1 MNSHDDTAAAKRID
15 ALRAAMAERILILD
29 GATGTMIQTQK
40 LDEGDYRGPRFQ
52 NHGFDLKGNADI
64 LNLTQPDLVTGLH
77 LEYFEAGADIVETNT
92 FNATSIAQAD
102 YGTQD
107 LIHEINREGAA
118 IARAAADAMTEKDP
132 ARPKFVAGVMGPTNR
147 TASISP
153 DVNDPGFRN
162 TSFDELAA
170 AYAEAAAGLLAGGAD
185 LIMIETV
192 FDTLNAKAAIY
203 ATLSLEES
211 LGRPV
216 PMMISGTITDA
227 SGRTLSGQTPEA
239 FWISIAHAK
248 PLVAGFNCALGAEDL
263 RPHCQ
268 ALSRAADTFVSVH
281 PNAGLP
287 NAFGEY
293 DETPEEM
300 AATIRSF
307 ADEGLINIA
316 GGCCGTTPDHVRA
329 LAAALDGVA
338 PRVIPTPAEGSLL
351 SGLEAL
357 HLDDVTGFVNVGE
370 RTNVAGSARFNKL
383 ISEGEYEAAL
393 DIARAQVNGGAQ
405 VVDVNM
411 DEAMLDS
418 EAAMGRFLKLIAS
431 EPDIAR
437 VPMMID
443 SSKFSVI
450 ETGLKCIQGKCIVNS
465 ISLKEGED
473 AFRAHARQ
481 VMKFGAAAVVMAFD
495 EDGQADNLERMKEIS
510 TRSYRI
516 LTEEVGFPARDII
529 FDPNVFPVAT
539 GIEEHRGFA
548 ADFIA
553 AVAYIK
559 ENLPGVRVSGGISNV
574 SFSFRGNNALREA
587 MHAVFLYHAVA
598 AGLDMGIVNAGQL
611 TIYADIEPEL
621 LERIEDVILNR
632 REDATERL
640 LEVADTAKG
649 RGPGAAA
656 DLAWRDGDI
665 QDRITHALVN
675 GITEFIVEDTEEA
688 RLAAV
693 RPIDVVEQTLMAGM
707 NVVGDLFGSGQMFLP
722 QVVKSARV
730 MKQAVSHLLPF
741 IEADKTT
748 ETLAKAKIL
757 MATVKGDVHDI
768 GKNIVSVVLQCN
780 NYDIVDLGVMV
791 PYEKILEAAVAE
803 KVDAIGLSGLIT
815 PSLEEMT
822 HVASEMKRA
831 GLDIPLL
838 IGGATTSKAH
848 TAVKIAPAYSGP
860 TVYVTDASRAVGV
873 VGRLL
878 NAETRGSLVAE
889 TDADYAEVRRRH
901 EGRAT
906 AQRLHDIEGARA
918 ESNTLDW
925 DEIADAPT
933 FLGVRSLREVDLG
946 DLVPRIDWTP
956 FFRTW
961 ELTGNYPAI
970 LHDDRQ
976 GEAARGL
983 FEDAGAMLE
992 RITGEGWL
1000 HADAAFGFFPA
1011 NSVGDDIEI
1020 YTDASRRK
1028 VRMTLP
1034 FLRQQMIKRDGGI
1047 NHCLADFVAPKETGR
1062 QDFIGLFAVTTG
1074 HGIEAKRADFLAHH
1088 NDYGDIMLQAL
1099 ADRLAEAFAER
1110 LHERVRKTY
1119 WGYAPDEDLSNRDV
1133 IKESYQGIRPAPGYP
1148 ACPDHSLKPLLFELL
1163 DAHSNARIEL
1173 TESFAMLPAASVS
1186 GFYFAHP
1193 GASYFGLGRVGKDQ
1207 IADYAKRRGVT
1218 LAQAE
1223 TWLAPNLSY
1232 EPEDKSSS

>member
-1 MNSHDDTAAAKRID
+1 MNDDQVTAKRID

-29 GATGTMIQTQK
+29 GATGTMIQASK
-40 LDEGDYRGPRFQ
+40 LDEGDYRGPQFAD
-52 NHGFDLKGNADI
+52 HGHDLKGNADI
-64 LNLTQPDLVTGLH
+64 LNLTQPDLVAGLH
-77 LEYFEAGADIVETNT
+77 REYFEAGADIIETNT
-92 FNATSIAQAD
+92 FNATAIAQAD

-107 LIHEINREGAA
+107 MIHEINFEGAA

-132 ARPKFVAGVMGPTNR
+132 TRPRFVAGVMGPTNR

-170 AYAEAAAGLLAGGAD
+170 TYGEAAAGLVAGGAD

-192 FDTLNAKAAIY
+192 FDTLNAKAAIH
-203 ATLSLEES
+203 AVLVLEES

-216 PMMISGTITDA
+216 PMMVSGTITDA

-239 FWISIAHAK
+239 FWISINHGK

-268 ALSRAADTFVSVH
+268 ALSRVADTFVSVH

-300 AATIRSF
+300 AATIGSF
-307 ADEGLINIA
+307 AGEGLINIA

-329 LAAALDGVA
+329 LAAALDGAA
-338 PRVIPTPAEGSLL
+338 PRDIPEPAKGSHL

-357 HLDDVTGFVNVGE
+357 HLDAVTGFVNVGE

-383 ISEGEYEAAL
+383 IVEGDYEAAL
-393 DIARAQVNGGAQ
+393 DVARAQVNGGAQ

-418 EAAMGRFLKLIAS
+418 EHAMDRFLKLIAT

-443 SSKFSVI
+443 SSKFSII

-473 AFRAHARQ
+473 VFRAHASS
-481 VMKFGAAAVVMAFD
+481 VMKFGAAAVIMAFD
-495 EDGQADNLERMKEIS
+495 EDGQADNLERMKAIVE
-510 TRSYRI
+510 RSYRI
-516 LTEEVGFPARDII
+516 LTEEVGFPATDII

-553 AVAYIK
+553 AVAHIK
-559 ENLPGVRVSGGISNV
+559 KTLPGVLVSGGISNV
-574 SFSFRGNNALREA
+574 SFSFRGNNGLREA

-611 TIYADIEPEL
+611 AIYADIEPQL

-632 REDATERL
+632 RADATERL

-649 RGPGAAA
+649 AGPGAVA
-656 DLAWRDGDI
+656 DLSWRDGDI

-675 GITEFIVEDTEEA
+675 GVTEYIVDDTEEA
-688 RLAAV
+688 RQAAD

-748 ETLAKAKIL
+748 EARSKAKIL

-780 NYDIVDLGVMV
+780 NYDIIDLGVMV
-791 PYEKILEAAVAE
+791 PYEKILETAVAE

-822 HVASEMKRA
+822 LVAAEMTRA

-873 VGRLL
+873 AGRLL
-878 NAETRGSLVAE
+878 SEAAKGAFVAE
-889 TDADYAEVRRRH
+889 TEADYAEVRRRW
-901 EGRAT
+901 EGRINA
-906 AQRLHDIEGARA
+906 ARLHDIEGARA
-918 ESNTLDW
+918 ATKILDW
-925 DEIADAPT
+925 DEIADAPS
-933 FLGVRSLREVDLG
+933 FLGVRSLRDVDLS

-970 LHDDRQ
+970 LNDTRQ

-983 FEDAGAMLE
+983 FDDAGAMLE
-992 RITGEGWL
+992 RITAEGWL
-1000 HADAAFGFFPA
+1000 HAHAAFGFFPA
-1011 NSVGDDIEI
+1011 NSLGDDIEI

-1034 FLRQQMIKRDGGI
+1034 FLRQQMIKRSGGI
-1047 NHCLADFVAPKETGR
+1047 NHCLADFVAPKETGVA
-1062 QDFIGLFAVTTG
+1062 DHIGLFAVTTG
-1074 HGIEAKRADFLAHH
+1074 HGIEARRADFLAHH

-1119 WGYAPDEDLSNRDV
+1119 WGYAPDEDLSNPDM

-1148 ACPDHSLKPLLFELL
+1148 ACPDHSLKPLIFELL
-1163 DAHSNARIEL
+1163 DAHGTARIEL

-1207 IADYAKRRGVT
+1207 IADYARRRGVS

-1232 EPEDKSSS
+1232 EPGAKSNS

>member
-1 MNSHDDTAAAKRID
+1 MIDAPAAAAKRL
-15 ALRAAMAERILILD
+15 ARLRGLISDRIVILD
-29 GATGTMIQTQK
+29 GATGTMVQSQK
-40 LDEGDYRGPRFQ
+40 LDEADYRGSRLAD
-52 NHGFDLKGNADI
+52 HGFDLKGNADI
-64 LNLTQPDLVTGLH
+64 LNLTQPDLVAGLH
-77 LEYFEAGADIVETNT
+77 REYFEAGADIIETNT
-92 FNATSIAQAD
+92 FNATAIAQAD
-102 YGTQD
+102 YGTEG
-107 LIHEINREGAA
+107 LVHEINLEGAR
-118 IARAAADAMTEKDP
+118 IARAVADALTAAAPE
-132 ARPKFVAGVMGPTNR
+132 RPKFVAGVMGPTNR

-162 TSFDELAA
+162 VSFDELAA
-170 AYAEAAAGLLAGGAD
+170 AYGEAAAGLIAGGAD
-185 LIMIETV
+185 FIMIETV

-203 ATLSLEES
+203 AVLALEES
-211 LGRPV
+211 LGRSV
-216 PMMISGTITDA
+216 PIMVSGTITDA

-239 FWISIAHAK
+239 FWISIAHAR
-248 PLVAGFNCALGAEDL
+248 PLIAGFNCALGAEDL

-268 ALSRAADTFVSVH
+268 ALARVAGTLLSVH

-307 ADEGLINIA
+307 ADEGLVNIA
-316 GGCCGTTPDHVRA
+316 GGCCGTTPDHVAA
-329 LAAALDGVA
+329 LADALQGARPREIPKRRDGC
-338 PRVIPTPAEGSLL
+338 RL

-357 HLDDVTGFVNVGE
+357 ALDNVTGFVNVGE
-370 RTNVAGSARFNKL
+370 RTNVAGSARFRKL
-383 ISEGEYEAAL
+383 ITEGDYEAAL
-393 DIARAQVNGGAQ
+393 DVARSQVNGGAQ

-418 EAAMGRFLKLIAS
+418 EDAMDRFLKLIAS

-465 ISLKEGED
+465 ISLKEGEEV
-473 AFRAHARQ
+473 FRSHARS
-481 VMKFGAAAVVMAFD
+481 VMKYGAAAVVMAFD
-495 EDGQADNLERMKEIS
+495 EDGQADNFERMAAICE
-510 TRSYRI
+510 RSYRI
-516 LTEEVGFPARDII
+516 LTEEVGLPASDII

-539 GIEEHRGFA
+539 GIDEHRNFA
-548 ADFIA
+548 VDFIA

-559 ENLPGVRVSGGISNV
+559 KHLPGVRVSGGISNV

-611 TIYADIEPEL
+611 AIYADIEPDL
-621 LERIEDVILNR
+621 LERVEDVILNR
-632 REDATERL
+632 RPDATERL
-640 LEVADTAKG
+640 LEVADSAKG
-649 RGPGAAA
+649 QGPRGGE
-656 DLAWRDGDI
+656 DLSWRDGDI

-675 GITEFIVEDTEEA
+675 GITEYIVADTEEA
-688 RLAAV
+688 RLAAK
-693 RPIDVVEQTLMAGM
+693 RPIDVVEETLMAGM

-730 MKQAVSHLLPF
+730 MKQAVTHLVPF
-741 IEADKTT
+741 IEADKST
-748 ETLAKAKIL
+748 KARANGKIL

-780 NYDIVDLGVMV
+780 NYEIIDLGVMV
-791 PYEKILEAAVAE
+791 PYEKILEVAKAE

-822 HVASEMKRA
+822 QVASEMSRA
-831 GLDIPLL
+831 GFDIPLL
-838 IGGATTSKAH
+838 IGGATTSKPH

-873 VGRLL
+873 AGRLFGE
-878 NAETRGSLVAE
+878 ETRGPFMAE
-889 TDADYAEVRRRH
+889 TEADYAEVRRRH
-901 EGRAT
+901 ESRTST
-906 AQRLHDIEGARA
+906 ARLHDIERARA
-918 ESNTLDW
+918 ASNVLDW
-925 DEIADAPT
+925 DEIAGAPS
-933 FLGVRSLREVDLG
+933 FLGVRALREVDLG

-970 LHDDRQ
+970 LHDAQQ

-983 FEDAGAMLE
+983 FADAGAMLE

-1011 NSVGDDIEI
+1011 SSVGDDIEI
-1020 YTDASRRK
+1020 YSDAARKK

-1034 FLRQQMIKRDGGI
+1034 FLRQQMIKRDGGT
-1047 NHCLADFVAPKETGR
+1047 NQCLADFVAPKETGLD
-1062 QDFIGLFAVTTG
+1062 DFIGLFAVTTG
-1074 HGIEAKRADFLAHH
+1074 HGIETRRADFLAHQD
-1088 NDYGDIMLQAL
+1088 DYGDIMLQAL

-1110 LHERVRKTY
+1110 LHERVRKTF
-1119 WGYAPDEDLSNRDV
+1119 WGYAPDEDLSNPDV
-1133 IKESYQGIRPAPGYP
+1133 IKENYQGIRPAPGYP

-1163 DAHSNARIEL
+1163 DAHGNARIEL

-1193 GASYFGLGRVGKDQ
+1193 GARYFGLGRVGKDQ
-1207 IADYAKRRGVT
+1207 IEDYARRRAVS

-1223 TWLAPNLSY
+1223 TWLASNLSY
-1232 EPEDKSSS
+1232 EPKRSRA